1 MTFVSNIMIFNPP
14 ALQMTNLRKTYRGR
28 VTALRGVSLTVQEG
42 DFFALLGPN
51 GAGKSTAIG
60 IISSLVLKTEGEI
73 KIFGVD
79 VDKEFSRAKSLIGV
93 VPQEINFN
101 QFETVNDI
109 ILNQA
114 GYYGIDRPDA
124 QKRAEKILKQ
134 TQLWDR
140 RDEISRNL
148 SGGMKRRLMISRAL
162 IHEPRLLILDE
173 PTAGVDIEV
182 RRSMWKF
189 LTDLNKSG
197 TTIILT
203 THYLEEAESLC
214 RNIAIIDKGEIVENT
229 SMQLLLRKLGAESFI
244 FDCTSS
250 ISTLSKLGDHQ
261 IRKLDDHRFEVT
273 VNQGENL
280 NTVFEELSKSGIK
293 IQSMR
298 NKSNRLE
305 ELFLGLVAESA

>member
-1 MTFVSNIMIFNPP
+1 MIVHSP
-14 ALQMTNLRKTYRGR
+14 ALQITNLQKTYRGHI
-28 VTALRGVSLTVQEG
+28 TALRGISLSVKEG

-79 VDKEFSRAKSLIGV
+79 IDKDFARAKSLIGV
-93 VPQEINFN
+93 VPQEFNFN
-101 QFETVNDI
+101 QFETVKEI

-114 GYYGIDRPDA
+114 GYYGIERTE
-124 QKRAEKILKQ
+124 AERRVERVLKK
-134 TQLWDR
+134 TQLWER

-162 IHEPRLLILDE
+162 IHDPRLLILDE

-203 THYLEEAESLC
+203 THYLEEAENLC

-229 SMQLLLRKLGAESFI
+229 SMQLLLRKLGAESFV
-244 FDCTSS
+244 FDATSS
-250 ISTLSKLGDHQ
+250 IAELSSLGDHQ

-280 NTVFEELSKSGIK
+280 NSVFEELSKAGVK

-305 ELFLGLVAESA
+305 ELFLELVAERS